1 MNEERS
7 NVDFY
12 TSNNEHIMDEF
23 LLMDFIIRSYVRLN
37 RNETNADNELM
48 GLYISENEISEY
60 LKTPAFNSKFSGS
73 TMDEKIPDMIDDM
86 RKEIDR
92 RIEVSKQ
99 QGIELRLEKV
109 VDVYNLNNIEK
120 NVLILCLLQ
129 EIDLKYGV
137 FFAYLNNN
145 ITKKRVT
152 VDLALNIFCNSF
164 NEKQINM
171 KVFSGE
177 SPLVRNHL
185 IKIFDKHEG
194 INLHFLE
201 RILEID
207 EPIKNFLIQ
216 EHREFENKNP
226 FTRMYDGLHNVDD
239 LILPDKICSK
249 ILAGIR
255 ISARYVPLV
264 FFMHGPRGSGK
275 KASAS
280 LISSQ
285 VCKEMLLA
293 DLSRMIEPDLALNTR
308 LVCREALLRE
318 RNVYFDNFEVL
329 LEEDAKH
336 LDLFIKEL
344 EDFNGTAFLGS
355 AENWEPSGAFQTK
368 EYIRIDFPSPA
379 FPERKKLFEKYLSHL
394 DNTEFTSEDI
404 DELASGFK
412 FGAGQIIDAIHSAKN
427 IAAMEETETKEC
439 VLINKDHLNLGCRKQ
454 SNKNLL
460 NYANLIES
468 NYTWDDIILHS
479 DSIEQLKEISSYV
492 KNHHVVYSKWGYGNK
507 LSMGKGLNVLF
518 AGPSGTGKTMA
529 AGIIAKYL
537 GLDLYRIDLSTMVSK
552 YIGETEKNLNKV
564 FHEARASNSIIF
576 FDEAD
581 ALFGKRTEI
590 KDAHDRYANIEV
602 SYLLQKMEEEDGINI
617 LASNLKN
624 NIDEAFLRRMNF
636 SIDFPFPDEGCRK
649 SIWETMIPKDAP
661 MEKDIDYTFLAR
673 RFKLSGGNIK
683 NVHISA
689 AFLAAELNETIGMKH
704 IIRAIKRELQKLG
717 RSITAADFGDYYE
730 YLESD

>member
-7 NVDFY
+7 DIDFY
-12 TSNNEHIMDEF
+12 TTNNEHIMDEC
-23 LLMDFIIRSYVRLN
+23 LLMDFIVRSYVRLN
-37 RNETNADNELM
+37 RNEINADNELM
-48 GLYISENEISEY
+48 GLYISEKEISEY
-60 LKTPAFNSKFSGS
+60 LKTPAFNSNISGS
-73 TMDEKIPDMIDDM
+73 RMDKKIPDMIDDM
-86 RKEIDR
+86 RREIDR
-92 RIEVSKQ
+92 RVEVSKK
-99 QGIELRLEKV
+99 QGTELRLEKLV
-109 VDVYNLNNIEK
+109 EVYNINNFEK

-145 ITKKRVT
+145 ITKKRVI
-152 VDLALNIFCNSF
+152 VDLVLNLFCNSF
-164 NEKQINM
+164 NEKQMNM
-171 KVFSGE
+171 KIFSGE

-185 IKIFDKHEG
+185 IKIFNKHEG
-194 INLHFLE
+194 INLQFLE

-207 EPIKNFLIQ
+207 EPIKDFLIQ
-216 EHREFENKNP
+216 DHPEFETKNP

-249 ILAGIR
+249 IQAGVR
-255 ISARYVPLV
+255 VCGRNVPMV

-285 VCKEMLLA
+285 VSKEMLLA
-293 DLSRMIEPDLALNTR
+293 DISRMIGPDFALHTK
-308 LVCREALLRE
+308 LVCREALLRD
-318 RNVYFDNFEVL
+318 RIVYFDNFDIL

-336 LDLFIKEL
+336 LDLLIEEL

-355 AENWEPSGAFQTK
+355 AENWEPSGAFRIK
-368 EYIRIDFPSPA
+368 EFFRIDFPSPA
-379 FPERKKLFEKYLSHL
+379 FPETKKLFEKYLSHL
-394 DNTEFTSEDI
+394 VDTEFTSEDI

-412 FGAGQIIDAIHSAKN
+412 FGAAQIIDAIGSAKN
-427 IAAMEETETKEC
+427 IAAMEEAEKKEG
-439 VLINKDHLNLGCRKQ
+439 VPINKDHLNLGCKKQ

-460 NYANLIES
+460 NYANLLES
-468 NYTWDDIILHS
+468 NYTWDDIILPS

-492 KNHHVVYSKWGYGNK
+492 KNYHVVYSKWGYGKK
-507 LSMGKGLNVLF
+507 LSMGKGLNALF

-529 AGIIAKYL
+529 AGIIAKNL
-537 GLDLYRIDLSTMVSK
+537 GLDLYRIDLSIMVSK

-564 FHEARASNSIIF
+564 FHEARTSNSIVF

-602 SYLLQKMEEEDGINI
+602 SYLLQKIEEDGINI

-624 NIDEAFLRRMNF
+624 NIDEAFLRRMHF

-649 SIWETMIPKDAP
+649 SIWEIMIPKDAP
-661 MEKDIDYTFLAR
+661 IEKDIDYTFLAR

-689 AFLAAELNETIGMKH
+689 AFLAAEMNETIGMKH

-717 RSITAADFGDYYE
+717 RSITAADFGEYYE
-730 YLESD
+730 YLESE

>member
-7 NVDFY
+7 DIDFY
-12 TSNNEHIMDEF
+12 TTNNEHIMDEC
-23 LLMDFIIRSYVRLN
+23 LLMDFIVRSYVRLN
-37 RNETNADNELM
+37 RNEINADNELM
-48 GLYISENEISEY
+48 GLYISEKEISEY
-60 LKTPAFNSKFSGS
+60 LKTPAFNSNISGS
-73 TMDEKIPDMIDDM
+73 RMDKKIPDMIDDM
-86 RKEIDR
+86 RREIDR
-92 RIEVSKQ
+92 RVKVSKK
-99 QGIELRLEKV
+99 QGTELRLEKLV
-109 VDVYNLNNIEK
+109 EVYNINNFEK

-145 ITKKRVT
+145 ITKKRVI
-152 VDLALNIFCNSF
+152 VDLVLNLFCNSF
-164 NEKQINM
+164 NEKQMNI

-194 INLHFLE
+194 INLQFLE

-207 EPIKNFLIQ
+207 EPIKDFLIQ
-216 EHREFENKNP
+216 DHPEFETKNP
-226 FTRMYDGLHNVDD
+226 FTCMYDGLHNVDD

-249 ILAGIR
+249 IRAGVR
-255 ISARYVPLV
+255 VCGRNVPMV

-293 DLSRMIEPDLALNTR
+293 DISRMIGPDFALHTK
-308 LVCREALLRE
+308 LVCREALLRD
-318 RNVYFDNFEVL
+318 RIVYFDNFEVL

-492 KNHHVVYSKWGYGNK
+492 KNHHVVYSKWGYGKK

-564 FHEARASNSIIF
+564 FHEARTSNSIVF

-602 SYLLQKMEEEDGINI
+602 SYLLQKMEEDGINI

-624 NIDEAFLRRMNF
+624 NIDEAFLRRMHF

-649 SIWETMIPKDAP
+649 SIWEIMIPKDAP
-661 MEKDIDYTFLAR
+661 IEKDIDYTFLAR

-689 AFLAAELNETIGMKH
+689 AFLAAELHETIGMKH

-717 RSITAADFGDYYE
+717 RSITAADFGEYYE